1 MTQIGYGLATVAHS
15 GCGAIATYNALLSAG
30 ELVTF
35 GEVVQYYNEQWGEL
49 FVLGYL
55 GTPPHL
61 VIEFFEDRGYTVI
74 TTMDMNQIDLYS
86 QYADACILWY
96 AFSVEKNFHGIEYN
110 ALGAHFV
117 EYSKVGDEY
126 VVRNTSGIDGMSNHI
141 SPSEFMDRPKTN
153 RFCPIGIF
161 IVK

>member
-35 GEVVQYYNEQWGEL
+35 GEVVQYYNEHWSEL

-126 VVRNTSGIDGMSNHI
+126 VVRNTSGIDGMSNHN
-141 SPSEFMDRPKTN
+141 SPSEFMDSPETN
-153 RFCPIGIF
+153 RFCPFGIF